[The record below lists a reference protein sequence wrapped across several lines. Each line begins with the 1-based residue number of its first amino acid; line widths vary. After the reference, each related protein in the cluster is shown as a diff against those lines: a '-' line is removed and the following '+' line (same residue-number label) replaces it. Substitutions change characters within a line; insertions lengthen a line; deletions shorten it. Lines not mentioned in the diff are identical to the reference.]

1 MDSKYSTLINILD
14 KIISEA
20 PAKYKKLYSTGD
32 DKKLE
37 QARSRAYI
45 HLYLMAKFGMLDF
58 SERELLILDGSN
70 DGGID
75 AYYIDTDSKSIN
87 IIQSKFRHNKKNFE
101 SKQIEIDELLKMDIT
116 RILDGEITCEN
127 GNKYNGKVKGFQDAL
142 DKLKHKAKYEYNVII
157 LANCKYDKNKLEKL
171 TGGYESK
178 VIDFNLAYDELV
190 YPVVSGN
197 YYSRDDLEVS
207 IDLSNSQH
215 PRIQYNAD
223 LGSVDAN
230 ITVLF
235 VPTIEI
241 AKIMNKYK
249 NAILHYNPRSYLD
262 MRKNSV
268 NSEIVSTL
276 KESKN
281 NEFALYNNGLTIV
294 CSGCYFTEKTG
305 RKNKASLS
313 ISLPQIINGGQ
324 TAFTLSKIYEE
335 VEGDEDKVK
344 EYFSGK
350 EVLVKVISFET
361 DEEDDEEDKLSG
373 FLPEHLKIVENVSQA
388 TNRQNPI
395 DDADRKANQE
405 SQVSFQKYAF
415 KHSGLYYERKRGE
428 FGDGIAKGY
437 LDRSMLIKRDDL
449 VRCCFASII
458 EPGLARSGSKKLL
471 FGSDGVDNFLSDSE
485 KYESYIYAVKALF
498 NLKDMEKQHRT
509 SDDKYSVSKFG
520 SAFRYGKYAV
530 ISAMFSKYS
539 LDEIRSDLTV
549 VVEDIMINWID
560 FENWI
565 RDEGFKDSFQNDNNM
580 LNFYKGAKIK
590 TAIEQYFP
598 KVS

>member
-1 MDSKYSTLINILD
+1 MDSKYSTLLNILD

-20 PAKYKKLYSTGD
+20 PDKYKKLYSTND

-58 SERELLILDGSN
+58 LERESLILDGPG

-75 AYYIDTDSKSIN
+75 AYYIDADSKSIN

-101 SKQIEIDELLKMDIT
+101 SKEIEIDELLKMDIT
-116 RILDGEITCEN
+116 RILEGEICCEN
-127 GNKYNGKVKGFQDAL
+127 GNRYNGKVKSFQDAL
-142 DKLKHKAKYEYNVII
+142 DKLKNKAKYEYNVII
-157 LANCKYDKNKLEKL
+157 LANCKYDRNKLEKI

-178 VIDFNLAYDELV
+178 VIDFHSAYDELV

-223 LGSVDAN
+223 LGDVDAN

-241 AKIMNKYK
+241 ARIMNKYK

-268 NSEIVSTL
+268 NSEIVNTL
-276 KESKN
+276 KESRN

-294 CSGCYFTEKTG
+294 CSGCHFTEKTG
-305 RKNKASLS
+305 RKHKASLS

-335 VEGDEDKVK
+335 VEGDEEKIK
-344 EYFSGK
+344 EYFHGK

-361 DEEDDEEDKLSG
+361 EDDEDDEDKLLG

-428 FGDGIAKGY
+428 FGDGISKGY
-437 LDRSMLIKRDDL
+437 LDRAMLIKRDDL
-449 VRCCFASII
+449 VRCCFASAI
-458 EPGLARSGSKKLL
+458 EPGLARSASKKLL
-471 FGSDGVDNFLSDSE
+471 FGSDGVESFLKDRS
-485 KYESYIYAVKALF
+485 KYESYIYAVKALLQ
-498 NLKDMEKQHRT
+498 LKEMEKSYRT
-509 SDDKYSVSKFG
+509 NDDKYCVSKFG

-530 ISAMFSKYS
+530 ISAVFSKYS
-539 LDEIRSDLTV
+539 IDEIRSNLNN
-549 VVEDIMINWID
+549 VVEEVMVEWKS
-560 FENWI
+560 FETWV
-565 RDEGFKDSFQNDNNM
+565 REKEFKGSFQNDNNM
-580 LNFYKGAKIK
+580 LNFYKGSKIK
-590 TAIEQYFP
+590 IAIEGYFS
-598 KVS
+598 KSI